1 MSSATLTPL
10 NCPPQ
15 IHPQTFHC
23 ILLAVLILPF
33 DLVTWCQIAVSC
45 PLQREKLEQYEL
57 VVVSFVVGRHFEREE
72 AGQQGDNVDSQQVLS
87 SAPLLLDLL
96 PLRTFGRLGWGRC
109 SEASLTY
116 YIINQGEK
124 NFANGEKR
132 FQIRK
137 G

>member
-1 MSSATLTPL
+1 MPNSGFWSTSAVYCKGQNL
-10 NCPPQ
+10 
-15 IHPQTFHC
+15 
-23 ILLAVLILPF
+23 
-33 DLVTWCQIAVSC
+33 
-45 PLQREKLEQYEL
+45 KQYEL
-57 VVVSFVVGRHFEREE
+57 VVVSFVVRRHFEREE

-87 SAPLLLDLL
+87 SAPLLL

-109 SEASLTY
+109 SEGSLTY

-124 NFANGEKR
+124 NFANGETR

>member
-1 MSSATLTPL
+1 MCQEPGIRIILGGVCVSSATLTSL
-10 NCPPQ
+10 HCPPQ

-33 DLVTWCQIAVSC
+33 DLVTWWQIAVSC

-87 SAPLLLDLL
+87 SAPLLL

-109 SEASLTY
+109 GEGSLTY
-116 YIINQGEK
+116 YIINQGDK
-124 NFANGEKR
+124 NG
-132 FQIRK
+132 
-137 G
+137 

>member
-1 MSSATLTPL
+1 MSSATLTSL

-72 AGQQGDNVDSQQVLS
+72 AGQQGDNVGSQQVLS

-96 PLRTFGRLGWGRC
+96 PLRTFGRLGGGRC
-109 SEASLTY
+109 GEGSLTY

-124 NFANGEKR
+124 NTANGEKR

>member
-1 MSSATLTPL
+1 M
-10 NCPPQ
+10 
-15 IHPQTFHC
+15 
-23 ILLAVLILPF
+23 AVLILPF
-33 DLVTWCQIAVSC
+33 DLVTWCQIAVSVLPVYC
-45 PLQREKLEQYEL
+45 KGKNLKQYEL

-72 AGQQGDNVDSQQVLS
+72 AGQEGDNVDSQQVLS
-87 SAPLLLDLL
+87 SAPLLL

-109 SEASLTY
+109 SEGSFTY

-132 FQIRK
+132 FQIRN

>member
-1 MSSATLTPL
+1 M
-10 NCPPQ
+10 
-15 IHPQTFHC
+15 
-23 ILLAVLILPF
+23 AVLILPF
-33 DLVTWCQIAVSC
+33 DLVTWCQIAVSVLPVYC
-45 PLQREKLEQYEL
+45 KGKNLKQYEL

-87 SAPLLLDLL
+87 SAPLLL
-96 PLRTFGRLGWGRC
+96 PLRTLGRLGWGRC
-109 SEASLTY
+109 SEGSFTY

-132 FQIRK
+132 FQIRN